1 MLSVNSSAI
10 RLMAAPLVPLV
21 AALLSG
27 LALSALTGSA
37 AAQQVRMPVQSSP
50 LAGFRH
56 HQAGEVFRD
65 MRAGDALDLA
75 REPDNPHDP
84 KAIRVD
90 WHGVKLGYVPRA
102 QNAAVAWAMDRGE
115 RLSARVSRLQTHRNP
130 RKRIEFEVYVD

>member
-1 MLSVNSSAI
+1 MLSVN
-10 RLMAAPLVPLV
+10 RLDTPRFVCVL
-21 AALLSG
+21 AALACG
-27 LALSALTGSA
+27 LALSAMPGGAT
-37 AAQQVRMPVQSSP
+37 AQQVRMLVQSSP
-50 LAGFRH
+50 LAGFRY
-56 HQAGEVFRD
+56 HQAAEVFRD
-65 MRAGDALDLA
+65 MRAGDALALS

-90 WHGVKLGYVPRA
+90 WQGVKLGYVPRA